1 MSSVRSV
8 GSSKAIDVDQESDRG
23 HAVLRELLRELAL
36 TLVPRG
42 MTPKVFGELSRHAF
56 VHAAVQISRQAHGR
70 VNHSRVAALTG
81 LSRAEVKRI
90 LLNGESVNVIGRS
103 AELPIERVL
112 HAWRVD
118 RRFIDSLG
126 HPKRL
131 RVSGTSTSFACL
143 AKLYGGDVP
152 HRAVLE
158 ELRRIGAVRREGKD
172 VVLTT
177 TRAVQRRRRLTSLS
191 LVLPALIDGIRLA
204 AVCEA
209 SHKPPAIFRLAIPV
223 KSDLNATVVRER
235 CLSTVATM
243 LNGLEESLGG
253 QIVSS
258 RSRRDHPY
266 SFVVTVLLAENGV
279 IEPVNRLPQSPV
291 RPSRRTFKKL
301 RKI

>member
-8 GSSKAIDVDQESDRG
+8 GSSKAIDVDQEAGRG
-23 HAVLRELLRELAL
+23 NAVLRELLRELAL

-56 VHAAVQISRQAHGR
+56 VHAAVRISRQANGR

-90 LLNGESVNVIGRS
+90 LLNGESVNVVGRS
-103 AELPIERVL
+103 AEMPIERVL

-118 RRFIDSLG
+118 RRFVDSLG
-126 HPKRL
+126 NPKRL
-131 RVSGTSTSFACL
+131 RISGTSTSFACL

-177 TRAVQRRRRLTSLS
+177 TRAVRQRRRLTSLS

-204 AVCEA
+204 AACEA
-209 SHKPPAIFRLAIPV
+209 SHKPPTIFRLTIPV
-223 KSDLNATVVRER
+223 KSDLDAKVVRER

-253 QIVSS
+253 QIVPP
-258 RSRRDHPY
+258 RSRRAHPY
-266 SFVVTVLLAENGV
+266 PFVVTVLLAENGV
-279 IEPVNRLPQSPV
+279 IESVNRLPQSPV
-291 RPSRRTFKKL
+291 RPSRRTIKKL
-301 RKI
+301 RKT

>member
-23 HAVLRELLRELAL
+23 HAVLRELLCELAL
-36 TLVPRG
+36 ALVPRG

-56 VHAAVQISRQAHGR
+56 VDAAVRISRQAHGR

-103 AELPIERVL
+103 AEMPIERVL

-126 HPKRL
+126 KPKRL

-177 TRAVQRRRRLTSLS
+177 TRAVKQRRRLTSLS

-204 AVCEA
+204 AMREA

-253 QIVSS
+253 QIVPS
-258 RSRRDHPY
+258 RSRRDHPC

-279 IEPVNRLPQSPV
+279 VDPVNGIPQSPV
-291 RPSRRTFKKL
+291 RPSRRTVKKL